1 MSVQLLLAQLYLYY
15 NQLSP
20 TKTRKTGKK
29 KTISWQH
36 LSPTKNRKTGK
47 KKKKTLFP
55 GNTSPTSLEYLK
67 SATHH
72 RQHEEDNTFH
82 VSLGLAIQANREQYG
97 RITWILT

>member
-29 KTISWQH
+29 
-36 LSPTKNRKTGK
+36 N
-47 KKKKTLFP
+47 LFP

-97 RITWILT
+97 KITWILT

>member
-1 MSVQLLLAQLYLYY
+1 MSIQLLLAQLYLYY

-29 KTISWQH
+29 
-36 LSPTKNRKTGK
+36 N
-47 KKKKTLFP
+47 LFP

-72 RQHEEDNTFH
+72 RQHKEDNTFH